1 MSQTTLTTFFNSRK
15 RPATEEI
22 VNSKNKIAHIER
34 PIDIGTKS
42 IRKSRNC
49 DLKQSPVLSVES
61 KTENVKKTEITHQT
75 STPDSLP
82 GQCKNLATFAKKVNA
97 KNVMNEEHKSET
109 LSLARKELS
118 LGDIKKKLAG
128 SSRLAEL
135 RATANRLS
143 KGIQQLKESTEKKN
157 LKEFKSIDVDVPQSP
172 SKKSAIRSELLS
184 PTKSA
189 SVEVTSQRP
198 LISPR
203 KVVVSPVK
211 SPNKVPAYIRHASL
225 ASSTSLQLPHHYRF
239 LAELFRGMETVVALL
254 YNRNEKITFN
264 KLKPSIQEML
274 KRSFTEKHLAQI
286 KHLVPD
292 FYNFEIQKI
301 KNFSATSQK
310 EAFELIISPNFPN
323 DIKVMNPSV
332 LLERR
337 RYFYDTL
344 LQLVKKYHA
353 QFLATLDPPIE
364 IPDKKLV
371 RWHPEFELE
380 KIPEVDSAKLPEMP
394 NAEKFSS
401 AQDVL
406 AKARELFK
414 CNTKMERAL
423 EKLAQ
428 AKARGLTDQEK
439 VVTGIKDALKT
450 HNETQTS
457 EPKPS
462 TSVQILNPALRNL
475 PAALLE
481 KVKAK
486 QAAKALEAMT
496 RSNENEQK
504 YLVYSRLPDLARTL
518 RNIFVTER
526 KNVLALNVVLS
537 KLDSSFK
544 SNVSANDLHKDIKL
558 LTEEAPEWIKIHE
571 IRNTS
576 YLKLDKNKDLKGT
589 VPALEYDQGKGTFD
603 SNIIHVYLYE
613 KYPEIPLQS
622 TDPLRRAQDKMLVE
636 QFAGVSQH

>member
-1 MSQTTLTTFFNSRK
+1 
-15 RPATEEI
+15 
-22 VNSKNKIAHIER
+22 
-34 PIDIGTKS
+34 
-42 IRKSRNC
+42 
-49 DLKQSPVLSVES
+49 
-61 KTENVKKTEITHQT
+61 
-75 STPDSLP
+75 
-82 GQCKNLATFAKKVNA
+82 
-97 KNVMNEEHKSET
+97 
-109 LSLARKELS
+109 
-118 LGDIKKKLAG
+118 
-128 SSRLAEL
+128 
-135 RATANRLS
+135 
-143 KGIQQLKESTEKKN
+143 
-157 LKEFKSIDVDVPQSP
+157 
-172 SKKSAIRSELLS
+172 
-184 PTKSA
+184 
-189 SVEVTSQRP
+189 
-198 LISPR
+198 
-203 KVVVSPVK
+203 
-211 SPNKVPAYIRHASL
+211 
-225 ASSTSLQLPHHYRF
+225 
-239 LAELFRGMETVVALL
+239 METVVALL

-301 KNFSATSQK
+301 KNFSGTSQK
-310 EAFELIISPNFPN
+310 EAFELVISPNFPN

-344 LQLVKKYHA
+344 LQLVKKYHT

-439 VVTGIKDALKT
+439 AVTGIKDAMKT

-544 SNVSANDLHKDIKL
+544 SNISANDLHKDIKL
-558 LTEEAPEWIKIHE
+558 LAEEAPEWIKIHE

-576 YLKLDKNKDLKGT
+576 YLKLDKNADLKSIIT
-589 VPALEYDQGKGTFD
+589 KLE
-603 SNIIHVYLYE
+603 NIAN
-613 KYPEIPLQS
+613 KYKI
-622 TDPLRRAQDKMLVE
+622 D
-636 QFAGVSQH
+636 